1 MRPVANAAGCCGAAA
16 GGVAAGAEMG
26 FGGSEISFPGVR
38 WGQGWRW
45 GGGVIEVQS
54 LSCGGRFYW

>member
-38 WGQGWRW
+38 GVGG

-54 LSCGGRFYW
+54 LCCGGRFYW